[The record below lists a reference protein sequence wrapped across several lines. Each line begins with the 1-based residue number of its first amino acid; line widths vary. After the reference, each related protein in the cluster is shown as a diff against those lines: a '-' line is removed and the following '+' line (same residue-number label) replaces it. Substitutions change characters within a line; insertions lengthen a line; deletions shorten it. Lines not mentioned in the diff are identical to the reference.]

1 MCIVDLFGNK
11 TNNATSYRLCQL
23 RASGCS
29 CKMHCYIKRSNRCVS
44 LYREDHNQLSI
55 HGKLWE
61 AILTFVTP
69 MLRIFIASIGP
80 QSMGKWFNDIPIVG
94 LSIAGQQHLMA
105 PSRNDTFVLL
115 QWQNSDKIAES

>member
-1 MCIVDLFGNK
+1 
-11 TNNATSYRLCQL
+11 
-23 RASGCS
+23 
-29 CKMHCYIKRSNRCVS
+29 
-44 LYREDHNQLSI
+44 
-55 HGKLWE
+55 
-61 AILTFVTP
+61 